1 MGIGLMN
8 RHSWREVKRQLRES
22 GPAGV
27 VAVVLVM
34 IASAWGGALWTIR
47 QWVSSELL
55 SRNRQTAVVAIAGE
69 HTDVAALMEAVARR
83 FPTLAVE
90 SLSPRQVQDELARW
104 FPELSTVLLTLDA
117 RSFPPIVQVQVP
129 PAQEDVV
136 TRFLRGRPE
145 VTLVESSSGWQARL
159 AQAVSRFF
167 FAGSVLALTL
177 LIGCCAVVLLV
188 VRLLVLNHADEI
200 AIMRLIGA
208 HERDIRR
215 PYLVCGS
222 LLGLGGGVLGAGLLL
237 GLQVT
242 LRTVLPAL
250 SVDPSLLAVLPLAG
264 GAAAVV
270 GAALG
275 LASLPAEP

>member
-1 MGIGLMN
+1 
-8 RHSWREVKRQLRES
+8 
-22 GPAGV
+22 
-27 VAVVLVM
+27 
-34 IASAWGGALWTIR
+34 
-47 QWVSSELL
+47 
-55 SRNRQTAVVAIAGE
+55 
-69 HTDVAALMEAVARR
+69 
-83 FPTLAVE
+83 
-90 SLSPRQVQDELARW
+90 
-104 FPELSTVLLTLDA
+104 
-117 RSFPPIVQVQVP
+117 
-129 PAQEDVV
+129 
-136 TRFLRGRPE
+136 
-145 VTLVESSSGWQARL
+145 
-159 AQAVSRFF
+159 
-167 FAGSVLALTL
+167 VLALTL

-250 SVDPSLLAVLPLAG
+250 SVDPSLLAALPLAG